1 MVLCEAEPFHIFQ
14 NSLKACGGV
23 RKFIIKSITKIY
35 KYNIPQLSAFYT
47 PVLPT
52 FLWKRNAEN
61 YSTMFYHVYTTTV
74 PIHTHTLFADN
85 SLIHGKCSRFY
96 LLKPYMY
103 HITNKSLFKYDCN
116 HVSTSLFIDLMVSV
130 LNILWQIKIK
140 ASVMKMTN
148 LLFIVRN
155 CINDILLR
163 ARYTRYTSVRCI
175 MTKNIVNRIL
185 VS

>member
-1 MVLCEAEPFHIFQ
+1 MLKTTAQCFIMCTQLQCPYIHIHFLQ
-14 NSLKACGGV
+14 ITLLYTENVPAFTYSNLICTILQINRSL
-23 RKFIIKSITKIY
+23 
-35 KYNIPQLSAFYT
+35 
-47 PVLPT
+47 
-52 FLWKRNAEN
+52 
-61 YSTMFYHVYTTTV
+61 STAVF
-74 PIHTHTLFADN
+74 
-85 SLIHGKCSRFY
+85 
-96 LLKPYMY
+96 MY
-103 HITNKSLFKYDCN
+103 IF
-116 HVSTSLFIDLMVSV
+116 LFIDLMVSI
-130 LNILWQIKIK
+130 LNILWHIKIK

>member
-1 MVLCEAEPFHIFQ
+1 
-14 NSLKACGGV
+14 
-23 RKFIIKSITKIY
+23 
-35 KYNIPQLSAFYT
+35 
-47 PVLPT
+47 
-52 FLWKRNAEN
+52 
-61 YSTMFYHVYTTTV
+61 MFYHVYTTTV

-116 HVSTSLFIDLMVSV
+116 HVYISIFIDLMLSV

-175 MTKNIVNRIL
+175 MTKTLWTEFLFRDDPFSLPCFFLFSTVFHLMFYIVLKLFFEFQKFENLSNIIL
-185 VS
+185 KC